1 VSTRF
6 RFEPLQVDCDGGWLS
21 AVYKHA
27 EPARMGLLMLPPHGH
42 EGQRGYRLFALL
54 AEALAEHGIASLRFD
69 HRGCGDSSGSDD
81 SFLLS
86 RAAGDAEAALA
97 ALRRRCPAPVQVLGL
112 RAGALLAAPLAAAHG
127 LPLLL
132 WQPVLDGADYW
143 DRLQARDAA
152 ELNSRW
158 RHPFLRGPRAREA
171 GCLLGCRI
179 HPDLEGEYRA
189 ARIDGR
195 AALWLEAAGRAPEG
209 QAMIAL
215 PPALSNWAGEIDLDA
230 MFPPPQVR
238 ALSAELA
245 GRLLGDGTGAS
256 A

>member
-1 VSTRF
+1 MSDKY
-6 RFEPLQVDCDGGWLS
+6 RFEALPLPCAEGWLS
-21 AVYKHA
+21 AVVKRT
-27 EPARMGLLMLPPHGH
+27 EPARLALLMVPPHGH
-42 EGQRGYRLFALL
+42 EWQRGYRLFALL

-86 RAAGDAEAALA
+86 RAAADAETALA
-97 ALRRRCPAPVQVLGL
+97 ALRRLCPARVQVLGL

-143 DRLQARDAA
+143 ANLEARDAA

-158 RHPFLRGPRAREA
+158 RYAFLRGQRGREP
-171 GCLLGCRI
+171 GCLLGSRI
-179 HPDLEGEYRA
+179 HPGLEGEYRA

-195 AALWLEAAGRAPEG
+195 AALWLEAEGRAPEG
-209 QAMIAL
+209 QAALDL
-215 PPALSNWAGEIDLDA
+215 PPALSDWAAEIDLDA
-230 MFPPPQVR
+230 MFPLPQVR
-238 ALSAELA
+238 TLAAQLAE
-245 GRLLGDGTGAS
+245 RLLGATGGIS